1 MNLEYSLQD
10 VVRCYRSETPL
21 PSLHCV
27 TCHVHICKDCAGEH
41 ISDKSFIESIG
52 HRVVL
57 FGQRESTFTYPECIK
72 HSSKQC
78 ELHCEN
84 CDTHICVR
92 CISSGEH
99 RFHRIA
105 DIVQWLEGRKEVLK
119 DVQTSKN
126 CIRPKHNTILSNI
139 PLQEHYSLQIA
150 TDLCRLEETLR
161 GEIDKINKNL
171 EYDLDEVISKQLAS
185 FQRQKHANQHIL
197 TEMSDPK
204 SLTAFNDINVII
216 EYKYSLS
223 ALSTKTENGCILKFF
238 LKLRTLLKKYLQLMN
253 RRS

>member
-27 TCHVHICKDCAGEH
+27 TCHVHLCKDCAGEH

-72 HSSKQC
+72 YSSKQC

-99 RFHRIA
+99 RFH
-105 DIVQWLEGRKEVLK
+105 
-119 DVQTSKN
+119 
-126 CIRPKHNTILSNI
+126 
-139 PLQEHYSLQIA
+139 
-150 TDLCRLEETLR
+150 
-161 GEIDKINKNL
+161 
-171 EYDLDEVISKQLAS
+171 
-185 FQRQKHANQHIL
+185 
-197 TEMSDPK
+197 
-204 SLTAFNDINVII
+204 
-216 EYKYSLS
+216 
-223 ALSTKTENGCILKFF
+223 
-238 LKLRTLLKKYLQLMN
+238 
-253 RRS
+253 

>member
-1 MNLEYSLQD
+1 M
-10 VVRCYRSETPL
+10 
-21 PSLHCV
+21 
-27 TCHVHICKDCAGEH
+27 
-41 ISDKSFIESIG
+41 
-52 HRVVL
+52 L
-57 FGQRESTFTYPECIK
+57 FGQRESTFAYPECIK

>member
-1 MNLEYSLQD
+1 M
-10 VVRCYRSETPL
+10 
-21 PSLHCV
+21 
-27 TCHVHICKDCAGEH
+27 
-41 ISDKSFIESIG
+41 
-52 HRVVL
+52 
-57 FGQRESTFTYPECIK
+57 
-72 HSSKQC
+72 
-78 ELHCEN
+78 
-84 CDTHICVR
+84 
-92 CISSGEH
+92 
-99 RFHRIA
+99 
-105 DIVQWLEGRKEVLK
+105 
-119 DVQTSKN
+119 
-126 CIRPKHNTILSNI
+126 
-139 PLQEHYSLQIA
+139 
-150 TDLCRLEETLR
+150 R

-204 SLTAFNDINVII
+204 SLTALNDINVII